1 MILIRLLF
9 LFFWRRIRIAVVV
22 GGSDIFTI
30 LSISFY
36 IECDAESMLFIQTEA
51 VLFKAGLEVF
61 SALALKLGGGEGL
74 HYKGTHFG
82 ISEYLMLLH

>member
-22 GGSDIFTI
+22 GVSDIFTI

-51 VLFKAGLEVF
+51 VLFKAGPR
-61 SALALKLGGGEGL
+61 
-74 HYKGTHFG
+74 G
-82 ISEYLMLLH
+82 IQCTGFETRRGKDCRGDTFRN

>member
-1 MILIRLLF
+1 MASH
-9 LFFWRRIRIAVVV
+9 IAVV

-61 SALALKLGGGEGL
+61 SALALKLGGEKDYTAGD
-74 HYKGTHFG
+74 TFRN
-82 ISEYLMLLH
+82 